1 MPPPEQPTPRD
12 QRAAA
17 REDRQHLQL
26 PHAQLG
32 RGELARSRSPSPSAP
47 GTFRF
52 PPTATASTSTATV
65 DTEEE
70 QFRDARSTDTMS
82 NLTVDEIVQIAT
94 ASAKAAAQELAASMR
109 PPPAADPA
117 AAATAATT
125 QASSCVKKVEL
136 PPFDKKNI
144 HTWIRRVEA
153 AFGRAGVT
161 TAKDKFFFIESKL
174 DVNISPKVNEFLCG
188 DSTDDTWDNFLSH
201 LQEEYGKTKEQQA
214 SQFLRGIPRD
224 NLRPTQHL
232 AKIKDTIKDIKL
244 EDLIKEMV
252 LKDLP
257 SSVRQSLAER
267 TNLSA
272 EEAAKAADHH
282 FDKDG
287 RLKHDVETPKINNV
301 NDCPGLVDTED
312 EADSVNAIGHNRFK
326 GKFNRGGQRKFT
338 PQQKPFTPAFTPQQK
353 SFTPSFQDK
362 PRNQTSYQGRN
373 NERKPLS
380 PQLCRFHA
388 QFGEKAKNCEPGCQ
402 FKKQQSNAAS
412 GNGAAGRRM

>member
-12 QRAAA
+12 QRAAV
-17 REDRQHLQL
+17 RGERNLLQI

-32 RGELARSRSPSPSAP
+32 RGELARSRSPSPASL

-52 PPTATASTSTATV
+52 PPAATASAS
-65 DTEEE
+65 TEEE
-70 QFRDARSTDTMS
+70 QFLDAQPANTMS
-82 NLTVDEIVQIAT
+82 QLTVDEIVQIAT
-94 ASAKAAAQELAASMR
+94 ASAKAAAQELAASLR
-109 PPPAADPA
+109 PAADPA
-117 AAATAATT
+117 PAAAAAATA

-174 DVNISPKVNEFLCG
+174 DVNISPKINEFLCG
-188 DSTDDTWDNFLSH
+188 ESTDQTWDNFLGH
-201 LQEEYGKTKEQQA
+201 LQDEYGKTKEQQA

-232 AKIKDTIKDIKL
+232 AKIKDAIKDIEL
-244 EDLIKEMV
+244 DDLIKEMV

-267 TNLSA
+267 SNLSA

-287 RLKHDVETPKINNV
+287 RPKHDVETSKINNI

-312 EADSVNAIGHNRFK
+312 ESDSVNAIGGHKFK
-326 GKFNRGGQRKFT
+326 GRNNRGGFRKYT
-338 PQQKPFTPAFTPQQK
+338 PQQKPFTPAFT
-353 SFTPSFQDK
+353 DK
-362 PRNQTSYQGRN
+362 PRNQTQYNGRN
-373 NERKPLS
+373 NAERKPPSL
-380 PQLCRFHA
+380 QQICRFHV
-388 QFGEKAKNCEPGCQ
+388 QFGDKAKNCEPGCQ
-402 FKKQQSNAAS
+402 FKKQQQGNAPA
-412 GNGAAGRRM
+412 GNGTAGRRT